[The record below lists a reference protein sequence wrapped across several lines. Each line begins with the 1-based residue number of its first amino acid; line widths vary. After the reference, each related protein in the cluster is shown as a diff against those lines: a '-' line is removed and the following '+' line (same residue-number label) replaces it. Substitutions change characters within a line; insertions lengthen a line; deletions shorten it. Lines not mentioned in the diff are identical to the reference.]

1 MKKANQDIRMMLE
14 KSGVRQWEL
23 ADAAGFSANYFV
35 MKLRKELPESEKLRM
50 YALIQQIADR
60 KEAES

>member
-1 MKKANQDIRMMLE
+1 MSKGNRDIRMALE

-23 ADAAGFSANYFV
+23 AKEAGFSDSWFSV
-35 MKLRKELPESEKLRM
+35 KMRQELPEEEKLRL